1 MQAKGIEDILYEIY
15 MMLPYVEG
23 VIRVKDLNRREAVKL
38 VQKSSAQVTGAN
50 VSELLKTVDSR
61 QLFKDIIKLIV
72 PYCANKIVQDRILAM
87 TPYSNSEELKKRIH
101 FLSEMFSI
109 LEKNGELVESVKESL
124 RSVKIG
130 EVKPILNPMIVV
142 SNEEMVQSISKL
154 SQGLKVK
161 IGKKNEVREIA
172 KDELMTITIGMNE
185 TKECISLPESFKLY
199 ELVPDRFAGIF
210 ESFKDILEAYCAIS
224 NRFKQMEVQAN
235 MLLNYSD
242 ESEKILELVK
252 SVKIAKLDIRSSLE
266 EAETEVNEGIKKMMQ
281 SHGTA
286 QEFKYLVSD
295 ILDNLNA
302 KTGLGKKGVSLLL
315 KDTLD
320 NAVIPFSFSSS
331 VIKSISESMR
341 KRSAQDSYETYLKVS
356 SELEQYLDV
365 LGKIGV
371 QLFELGLIVSLYEFS
386 KAYDLNFCEVVDE
399 GVGFIGSRN
408 IFLVQEQIKG
418 NIKIQ
423 SVDYSLGK
431 TSSEIFGAKTSSV
444 VLLTGANSG
453 GKTTLLMTIA
463 QIAIMNLLGLPVPAK
478 KAEVLV
484 AGIYLFRRRT
494 VRKLGSLEHA
504 LKSMTPILTRR
515 GKKLILMDEFEA
527 LTEPKAIARIIAAFM
542 NNLRKQSLAL
552 FVTHLA
558 VDIIPHINVDYRIDG
573 IEATGVDGE
582 GNLIVNRQPTF
593 NKLGTSSPELI
604 VEKLKKTTKNKRA
617 SKAYDE
623 MLKLLRN
630 VKVERNIAQK

>member
-1 MQAKGIEDILYEIY
+1 
-15 MMLPYVEG
+15 
-23 VIRVKDLNRREAVKL
+23 
-38 VQKSSAQVTGAN
+38 
-50 VSELLKTVDSR
+50 
-61 QLFKDIIKLIV
+61 
-72 PYCANKIVQDRILAM
+72 
-87 TPYSNSEELKKRIH
+87 
-101 FLSEMFSI
+101 
-109 LEKNGELVESVKESL
+109 
-124 RSVKIG
+124 
-130 EVKPILNPMIVV
+130 
-142 SNEEMVQSISKL
+142 
-154 SQGLKVK
+154 
-161 IGKKNEVREIA
+161 
-172 KDELMTITIGMNE
+172 
-185 TKECISLPESFKLY
+185 
-199 ELVPDRFAGIF
+199 
-210 ESFKDILEAYCAIS
+210 
-224 NRFKQMEVQAN
+224 
-235 MLLNYSD
+235 
-242 ESEKILELVK
+242 
-252 SVKIAKLDIRSSLE
+252 
-266 EAETEVNEGIKKMMQ
+266 
-281 SHGTA
+281 
-286 QEFKYLVSD
+286 
-295 ILDNLNA
+295 
-302 KTGLGKKGVSLLL
+302 L

-331 VIKSISESMR
+331 VIKSISENMR

-365 LGKIGV
+365 LGKIGA

-431 TSSEIFGAKTSSV
+431 TSLEIFGAKTSSV

-463 QIAIMNLLGLPVPAK
+463 QIVIMNLLGLPVPAK
-478 KAEVLV
+478 KAEALV

-630 VKVERNIAQK
+630 VKVERKITQK